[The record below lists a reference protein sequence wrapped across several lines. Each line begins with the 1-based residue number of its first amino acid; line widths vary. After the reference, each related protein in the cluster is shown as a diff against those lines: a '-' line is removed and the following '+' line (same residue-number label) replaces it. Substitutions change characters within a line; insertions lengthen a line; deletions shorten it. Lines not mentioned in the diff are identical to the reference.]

1 MAASGHISEM
11 RPLTTR
17 SINTCL
23 DENDQIDDSKFIGRR
38 GHGSVI
44 STSRFWQIRLPHPS
58 WPPPTFP
65 NLNNFVSVAACDTT
79 SSTTISVSTW
89 SPFPY
94 LHFFMIVLLPCFR
107 WIQQYRALTFP
118 KLALQHFDAKNYDA
132 CRQSPPRHIP
142 HLHLYVRRPYLQRN
156 LVVEWGPKNVKASID
171 DIPSK
176 W

>member
-94 LHFFMIVLLPCFR
+94 LHFFMIVLLPLFPVDPAVPCLDFS
-107 WIQQYRALTFP
+107 QAGLATFWRKELWCVP
-118 KLALQHFDAKNYDA
+118 PIPATAYT
-132 CRQSPPRHIP
+132 SPAPARSEA
-142 HLHLYVRRPYLQRN
+142 VSTKQFGRGMGAQER
-156 LVVEWGPKNVKASID
+156 
-171 DIPSK
+171 
-176 W
+176 